1 MPKRQTACLQG
12 ITKNTTVRKRTHR
25 SLTQPLS
32 IFSIGNANSKTSSL
46 ALLRGYLN
54 GSVHAFN
61 NGVANAQSQARALRK
76 TVHLK
81 ETLEYM
87 FLVIFG
93 DANARI
99 FHKER
104 DKPGL
109 VEVVPHG
116 DGAFFGE
123 LRRIVNEV
131 VEYLF
136 EPYRVGQYLFLL
148 MQGYIFKQRHRRW
161 YVEPL

>member
-32 IFSIGNANSKTSSL
+32 SFGIGNADSKTSSL

-93 DANARI
+93 DANTVSSTKNVTNPVR
-99 FHKER
+99 
-104 DKPGL
+104 
-109 VEVVPHG
+109 
-116 DGAFFGE
+116 
-123 LRRIVNEV
+123 
-131 VEYLF
+131 
-136 EPYRVGQYLFLL
+136 
-148 MQGYIFKQRHRRW
+148 
-161 YVEPL
+161 